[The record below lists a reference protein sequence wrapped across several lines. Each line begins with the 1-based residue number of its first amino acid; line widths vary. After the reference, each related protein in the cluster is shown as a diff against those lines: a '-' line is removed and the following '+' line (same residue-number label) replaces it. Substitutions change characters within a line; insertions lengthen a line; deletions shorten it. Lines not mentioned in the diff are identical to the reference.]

1 MAGSALSNCSN
12 LKQIINVPGKTHLYM
27 GETSKSSLEKIIYAE
42 GAEEIGGSVL
52 SRKLRHIIIM
62 Q

>member
-27 GETSKSSLEKIIYAE
+27 GETSKSSLEKNHFYAK
-42 GAEEIGGSVL
+42 GREEIEGSVL
-52 SRKLRHIIIM
+52 SRKLRHTSL
-62 Q
+62 